1 MMSSNSVLRRY
12 TPPTCTLEIVSQGLP
27 LFRWVSR
34 SVLKHFNFSLNFDD
48 PRLPEEKRITIH
60 GDKAQLETL
69 HQEVKAYIQ
78 NFLEKKPENFPS
90 LFTIQEQTPTTTQ
103 ARTQSQIA
111 EFNPKEKPINSI
123 SSQQDFSSEP
133 GETAEIARTEQS
145 PTTQENYQ
153 PTTTPST
160 TNLPPQNLHFPKAN
174 SGIYLQPHNL
184 LSHDLFLGS
193 LATPESGSAINLSL
207 LQLFD
212 LATALEEYQ
221 AEQKGLP
228 NNRPNSRRKLPPYW
242 AISAAMVAVTVGLT
256 AGIAKIL
263 DQGKRPPEAN
273 PAVINP
279 TTDPNQTNPNPAQ
292 PQVAAVPSPLPAPTP
307 GVPTPPLTSPQT
319 LPSPP
324 GLVGNQTPNPT
335 ATPPLGNNTLGTP
348 AQIPPL
354 GITPN
359 PTSQIGNNNA
369 LTTPPAGLPLG
380 TYRIGSI
387 PTGVPSVPPNSGTT
401 SQGTISIPVN
411 NTPTTASTKKPTV
424 NPTPIAKVKPQTRN
438 SQQTGNSQ
446 QIGNSQQ
453 TTPPSPTSVQMFPRE
468 TPAPLSPV
476 LSNLSTTPLAAMP
489 LPSSSEPNTQ
499 TQVKPSPAA
508 KPKPK
513 ENPQLAGLG
522 HQLGNSTAEPL
533 FFNTLR
539 RQQNSQTTET
549 VDNHNSEVTARE
561 TSGTSTIAALSA
573 DTTPKNSSPG
583 NANNSNSLFDQIPQ
597 VAEARQFFQQR
608 WQPPSSLT
616 QDQIEYTLALNADGT
631 INQVTPRGQV
641 AQIYLDRTQ
650 IPLKGEPFVSP
661 LDGGRTPEI
670 LLILHK
676 NGKVETRLQT
686 LN

>member
-12 TPPTCTLEIVSQGLP
+12 TPPTCTLEIVSQGSP
-27 LFRWVSR
+27 LFRWVGR

-60 GDKAQLETL
+60 GDKAQLEAL

-78 NFLEKKPENFPS
+78 HFLIQKPENFPS
-90 LFTIQEQTPTTTQ
+90 LFTFPEQTPTSTQ
-103 ARTQSQIA
+103 AETQSEIA
-111 EFNPKEKPINSI
+111 EFNPREKQINSI
-123 SSQQDFSSEP
+123 FSQQDFSTELP
-133 GETAEIARTEQS
+133 ETNQTNP
-145 PTTQENYQ
+145 PTATRENYQ
-153 PTTTPST
+153 PTITSST
-160 TNLPPQNLHFPKAN
+160 TNLPPQNLHFPKVN
-174 SGIYLQPHNL
+174 CGIYLQPRNL

-228 NNRPNSRRKLPPYW
+228 KNRPTSRRKLPPYW

-263 DQGKRPPEAN
+263 DQGKRSPEAT

-279 TTDPNQTNPNPAQ
+279 TTDPNQTNPNAVQ
-292 PQVAAVPSPLPAPTP
+292 PQVAVVPSPLPAPTP
-307 GVPTPPLTSPQT
+307 GVATPPVTSPQT

-324 GLVGNQTPNPT
+324 GLLGNQTPNPT
-335 ATPPLGNNTLGTP
+335 ATPPLGNNTAGTP

-359 PTSQIGNNNA
+359 TPTSQVGNNNA
-369 LTTPPAGLPLG
+369 LTTPAGGLPPG
-380 TYRIGSI
+380 TYRIGST
-387 PTGVPSVPPNSGTT
+387 PTGVPSIPPNPGAT

-411 NTPTTASTKKPTV
+411 NTPTTASTKKPAV
-424 NPTPIAKVKPQTRN
+424 NPTPVAQVKRETRNNQQTRN
-438 SQQTGNSQ
+438 SQQTRSTQ
-446 QIGNSQQ
+446 QS
-453 TTPPSPTSVQMFPRE
+453 TSPSPTSVQMFPRE

-489 LPSSSEPNTQ
+489 LPSSSESNTQ
-499 TQVKPSPAA
+499 TQVKPSRAA

-513 ENPQLAGLG
+513 ENTQLAGLG

-533 FFNTLR
+533 FLNTLR
-539 RQQNSQTTET
+539 RQQNGQTTET
-549 VDNHNSEVTARE
+549 VDNHNLDVTATE
-561 TSGTSTIAALSA
+561 TSGTSTMAALSA
-573 DTTPKNSSPG
+573 DTTPKNGSAG
-583 NANNSNSLFDQIPQ
+583 NASNSNSLFDQIPQ

-631 INQVTPRGQV
+631 IKQVTPRGQV
-641 AQIYLDRTQ
+641 AQLYIDRTQ

-661 LDGGRTPEI
+661 IEGGRTPEI